1 MEDNISIGF
10 HFRTGGNY
18 QYFTLLVTTTGILR
32 GSKNILIYLEMRC
45 HLSTQTQ
52 VPDSLINGGSCDE
65 SVL

>member
-10 HFRTGGNY
+10 HFRTGGNF
-18 QYFTLLVTTTGILR
+18 QYFTLLVTTTGILKEVKI
-32 GSKNILIYLEMRC
+32 SNLLEMRC

-52 VPDSLINGGSCDE
+52 VRDSLINGGSCDE